1 MRGSKWL
8 ALMVAGIL
16 VLGTGMAGAA
26 APLKISMP
34 TWVGNGPLFLA
45 QEKGFYQAEGVE
57 VELSIMD
64 DIAMRFAAYYAGQ
77 LDGMS
82 TAMAAFI
89 LNAKEGM
96 PSRVVLM
103 LDDSKGGDGIVANK
117 EIQTVKD
124 LKGKKVAFK
133 EASISEWFIGYLLME
148 NGLGLSDIQVVNMEP
163 GAAGTAFIAGKV
175 DAAVTWEPYLTKG
188 KQAPHGH
195 ILIDTSTTPGLIS
208 DVLIF
213 PDKVIQQ
220 RPEDVQK
227 VCRAVVKAVEYWK
240 AHPDEANAIMAK
252 AIGGWL
258 KDPKAF
264 AETLQGIQYYD
275 TAMNQATFPDKALK
289 MVADRI
295 QVWQKLGKLKWTPK
309 AENLVDARFAKGL

>member
-1 MRGSKWL
+1 MNRKWL
-8 ALMVAGIL
+8 VVFVL
-16 VLGTGMAGAA
+16 VLAALGLGRVAA
-26 APLKISMP
+26 AEPLKISMP

-45 QEKGFYQAEGVE
+45 QEKGFYKDEGVE

-64 DIAMRFAAYYAGQ
+64 DISMRFAALYAGQ

-89 LNAKEGM
+89 LNAKEGA
-96 PSRVVLM
+96 PAKVVLM

-117 EIQTVKD
+117 DIQAIKD
-124 LKGKKVAFK
+124 LKGRKVAFK
-133 EASISEWFIGYLLME
+133 QASISEWFLGYLLRRE
-148 NGLGLSDIQVVNMEP
+148 GLTMSDIQVVNMEP

-195 ILIDTSTTPGLIS
+195 LLIDTSQTPGLIS

-213 PDKVIQQ
+213 SDKVL
-220 RPEDVQK
+220 RERKDDVQK
-227 VCRAVVKAVEYWK
+227 VCRAVARAVDYWK
-240 AHPDEANAIMAK
+240 EHPEEANAVMAQ

-258 KDPKAF
+258 KDPQAF

-275 TAMNQATFPDKALK
+275 REMNKASFPEKVEK
-289 MVADRI
+289 MIADRI
-295 QVWQKLGKLKWTPK
+295 AVWRELGKLGWEPK
-309 AENLVDARFAKGL
+309 ARDMYDASFAAGL